1 MEWLTALFAALA
13 GLLDAIPGDRIL
25 IWAQWFFLGYFIALA
40 LGYLSLNV
48 LAMFAIGKHTR
59 AARTEYLP
67 RAYHA
72 FLPPVSVLV
81 PAYNEEANI
90 TSSVQAMLQ
99 LAYPEHEVVVIND
112 GSKDKT
118 LAVLIEDFDL
128 YPVPESTDQAL
139 PTQTVRAVY
148 RSRSQPLLRVVD
160 KENGGKADALN
171 AGINYSRYPLFCG
184 VDADSIIQRDSL
196 LRIVRMFVDDPD
208 TIAAGGTVRIANG
221 SEVDAGNLIEA
232 RLPRR
237 WLPLMQIVEYLR
249 AFMFGRL
256 GWEPLNALLI
266 ISGAFGVFRKSVVV
280 EVGGYRHKS
289 IGEDME
295 LVVRLHRY
303 MRLARRRYRIHFLP
317 DPVCWTEAP
326 EDLATLR
333 SQRIR
338 WQRGLLESLSANARL
353 CCHRRGG
360 VVGWVAFPFMLI
372 FEAIGPLLEIGG
384 YVFVIVMAL
393 TGAVSPTWVMA
404 FMLVAIGLGIL
415 ISVLALLLEE
425 MSFRIYPGKRSIMR
439 LFVAALAENLGYRQL
454 NTWWR
459 VRGTW
464 QWVRGKQAKWGE
476 MKRSGSLSKR

>member
-1 MEWLTALFAALA
+1 MPWIDDL
-13 GLLDAIPGDRIL
+13 I
-25 IWAQWFFLGYFIALA
+25 IWAQWFFLCYFIALA
-40 LGYLSLNV
+40 LGYLMLN
-48 LAMFAIGKHTR
+48 LMALLAIGKHTR
-59 AARTEYLP
+59 AARAEYLP
-67 RAYHA
+67 RPYHA
-72 FLPPVSVLV
+72 FLPPISVLV

-112 GSKDKT
+112 GSRDNT
-118 LAVLIEDFDL
+118 LAVLQQAFDL
-128 YPVPESTDQAL
+128 YQVPETADERL
-139 PTQTVRAVY
+139 PTARVRGVY
-148 RSRSQPLLRVVD
+148 RSRSQPLLRVID

-196 LRIVRMFVDDPD
+196 LRIIRMFVDDPD

-221 SEVDAGNLIEA
+221 SDVDAGNLLQA
-232 RLPRR
+232 RLPKR
-237 WLPLMQIVEYLR
+237 WLPLMQIIEYLR

-295 LVVRLHRY
+295 LVVRLHRH
-303 MRLARRRYRIHFLP
+303 MRLNRRRYRIHFLP

-338 WQRGLLESLSANARL
+338 WQRGLLESLSANSKL
-353 CCHRRGG
+353 CCHPRGG
-360 VVGWVAFPFMLI
+360 AVGWLAFPFMLI
-372 FEAIGPLLEIGG
+372 FEAIGPLLELGG
-384 YVFVIVMAL
+384 YLFVITMAL
-393 TGAVSPTWVMA
+393 TGALSPAWIIA
-404 FMLVAIGLGIL
+404 FLLVAIGLGIL
-415 ISVLALLLEE
+415 MSVFALLLEE
-425 MSFRIYPGKRSIMR
+425 LSFRIYPGKRSILR
-439 LFVAALAENLGYRQL
+439 LFGAALAENLGYRQL

-459 VRGTW
+459 VRGTL
-464 QWVRGKQAKWGE
+464 QWLRGKQAKWGD
-476 MKRSGSLSKR
+476 MKRSGRLQREEINSKERKRDA